1 LNNIKKAIYLRK
13 HIFQTLTMSVLVKS
27 MLKSKSNMG
36 IKQVLQTSV
45 NSHETIVFL
54 SLTDTETKESLE
66 LLLLKTLANEFS
78 IMKNNDAILSKL
90 DISVNTAKDII
101 VSSKPYVFF
110 KIQKSVISS
119 DSKIYIVQSTT

>member
-1 LNNIKKAIYLRK
+1 MNNIKKAIYLRK
-13 HIFQTLTMSVLVKS
+13 HIFQTLNMSALVKS

>member
-13 HIFQTLTMSVLVKS
+13 HIFQTLNMSALVKS

>member
-1 LNNIKKAIYLRK
+1 
-13 HIFQTLTMSVLVKS
+13 MSALVKS

>member
-1 LNNIKKAIYLRK
+1 
-13 HIFQTLTMSVLVKS
+13 
-27 MLKSKSNMG
+27 
-36 IKQVLQTSV
+36 
-45 NSHETIVFL
+45 
-54 SLTDTETKESLE
+54 
-66 LLLLKTLANEFS
+66 
-78 IMKNNDAILSKL
+78 MKNNDAILSKL